1 MSMQQSP
8 SKHEFWSSR
17 LGFLLAAVG
26 AAVGL
31 GNIWRFP
38 YSAGT
43 SGGSAFVL
51 IYILAV
57 IAVAMPMLM
66 AELALGRRGGG
77 SPPLTFANLA
87 REAGASRHWPVLGF
101 VGLFIVFM
109 ILTFYSVIGG
119 WVMAYVP
126 MSLSGEF
133 AQASTEEVSAIFAG
147 LLADPVGLMAWHAV
161 FMAVTV
167 WIVAMGVKRGIERAA
182 DLLMPA
188 LFFLLLGLM
197 VYAAVV
203 GDFARATAFLFSP
216 DFSKLTPEVVLAAVG
231 QALFSTAVGAGTMI
245 TYGAY
250 LPRHSSIPKLSGI
263 VAGGDTLVAL
273 VAGLVVFPL
282 VFANHQSPGEG
293 PGLIFVTLP
302 VAFSHMPGGVIVA
315 PMFFLLLVFAAVTS
329 SIAML
334 EPIVSW
340 AEEHRGASRR
350 VAAII
355 GGAAAWLVGLVTVF
369 SFNIWKDVR
378 PLGFIDLLRDKSPFD
393 LIDFGV
399 SSVMLPLAG
408 ILILAF
414 AGWVMPE
421 PAMREEIAGSRHK
434 VFLAWRFMARY
445 VAPLGVLAVLAT
457 AFA

>member
-1 MSMQQSP
+1 MATQHSH

-17 LGFLLAAVG
+17 MGFLLAAVG

-57 IAVAMPMLM
+57 LAVALPMLM
-66 AELALGRRGGG
+66 AEIALGRRGGG

-87 REAGASRHWPVLGF
+87 REAGASRHWRVLGF
-101 VGLFIVFM
+101 FGLFIVFM

-126 MSLSGEF
+126 MSLGGEF
-133 AQASTEEVSAIFAG
+133 ARASAEEVAGIFSD
-147 LLADPVGLMAWHAV
+147 LLANPLRLMAWHAV

-167 WIVAMGVKRGIERAA
+167 WIVAMGVKRGIERSA
-182 DLLMPA
+182 DVLMPA

-197 VYAAVV
+197 IYAAWV
-203 GDFARATAFLFSP
+203 GDFSRALEFLFSP
-216 DFSKLTPEVVLAAVG
+216 DFSKLTPEVLLAAVG

-250 LPRHSSIPKLSGI
+250 LPKDASIPRLSGV

-282 VFANHQSPGEG
+282 VFANAQSPGEG

-302 VAFSHMPGGVIVA
+302 VAFAHMPGGGIVA
-315 PMFFLLLVFAAVTS
+315 PLFFVLLVFAAITS

-340 AEEHRGASRR
+340 AEEHRGASRPL
-350 VAAII
+350 AAVV
-355 GGAAAWLVGLVTVF
+355 GGVAAWLVGLVTVF

-378 PLGFIDLLRDKSPFD
+378 PLGFIDLLREKTPFD

-414 AGWVMPE
+414 AAWKMPE
-421 PAMREEIAGSRHK
+421 QAIQQELTGNNRNL
-434 VFLAWRFMARY
+434 FLVWRFMSRY
-445 VAPLGVLAVLAT
+445 VAPMGVVAVLVT
-457 AFA
+457 AFI